1 MAYDDKQLKT
11 FKWLQDLA
19 NNRHAYAKDFINS
32 TPYIYVYCESIYATD
47 SVILADI
54 SYNYPQVYTN
64 YEWGKIEQFTDAGGF
79 LLEEPVVTIL
89 ERQFNDHR
97 FFSKFFDTECSYPDC
112 SFDTR
117 VVKQALKVVEINK
130 ISPVICS
137 VDKGLCFMGHNHDI
151 SIRVLAMGEGR

>member
-19 NNRHAYAKDFINS
+19 SNRHAYAKDFINS
-32 TPYIYVYCESIYATD
+32 APYIYVYCESIYATD
-47 SVILADI
+47 NIILAEV
-54 SYNYPQVYTN
+54 SYNYPNAYTN

-97 FFSKFFDTECSYPDC
+97 FFSRFFDTECSYPDC
-112 SFDTR
+112 VFNPK
-117 VVKQALKVVEINK
+117 VVKQALKVFEINK
-130 ISPVICS
+130 VAPVICS
-137 VDKGLCFMGHNHDI
+137 VENGLCFMGHNHDI
-151 SIRVLAMGEGR
+151 SIRVLAMGMRR